1 MLLTKQNV
9 SITTKPL
16 RTQEDPYMEF
26 ATQLTVRAK
35 LDVDALIKAEPDQI
49 QRLLDRTIIL
59 RCHYTAPSPP
69 VSSPSLPFPSLSFS
83 STALPSFS
91 IFPATLETA
100 SCLQRTFRGKTLEQH
115 SRRAWHSRFSN
126 GHIARGE

>member
-49 QRLLDRTIIL
+49 QRLLDRTSL
-59 RCHYTAPSPP
+59 LFPSPP
-69 VSSPSLPFPSLSFS
+69 LPFPPFPFSLQ
-83 STALPSFS
+83 P
-91 IFPATLETA
+91 
-100 SCLQRTFRGKTLEQH
+100 
-115 SRRAWHSRFSN
+115 
-126 GHIARGE
+126 